1 MKYISTR
8 GGVTTPVSSAMAIKQ
23 GLAFDGGLFMPAH
36 IPCVDM
42 NFIKELSLLSYP
54 ERAARLISFFLTDYT
69 YDELIEDANLAYSNE
84 RFDGQIAPVRALDEK
99 TSILELWHGPT
110 CAFKDMAL
118 QLMPRLFS
126 RAMKK
131 CGESRR
137 GLILVATSGDTGKAA
152 LEGYKDV
159 EGVSVK
165 VFYPTDGVSMMQK
178 LQMQTQVGKNLSVA
192 AIRGNFD
199 DAQSKV
205 KEIFGDEDCKRI
217 LNDEGYFLSSANS
230 INFGRLVPQIVYYF
244 SAYVDMCNEGR
255 ISFGEK
261 IDVTV
266 PSGNFGNI
274 FAAFIAKKMGLP
286 INKLICASNKNN
298 VLTDFLQTGK
308 YNQNRPFYA
317 TSSPSMDILISSN
330 LERLLYTLF
339 GADRCRYLMSELHD
353 KGEYAL
359 TTDELDAINQ
369 HFIGYCA
376 TDDEVSECIK
386 HTYKEKECLIDTHT
400 AVALVATEKYMHE
413 YKAKEMM
420 LVASTASPYKFAH
433 EVLHSILGITEDAI
447 SAPQKLEELTGIKMP
462 APIADLQSKEIIHKD
477 IIDKDD
483 MWLSTINFVK
493 SPQS

>member
-8 GGVTTPVSSAMAIKQ
+8 GGVDISVSSAMAIKQ
-23 GLAFDGGLFMPAH
+23 GLAFDGGLFMPDH
-36 IPCVDM
+36 IPSVDM
-42 NFIKELSLLSYP
+42 SFIKKLSQLSYA
-54 ERAARLISFFLTDYT
+54 EKAAKLISLFLDDYT
-69 YDELIEDANLAYSNE
+69 YDEIFEDASEAYSSE
-84 RFDGQIAPVRALDEK
+84 RFGSYAAPVKNLDDNI
-99 TSILELWHGPT
+99 SILELWHGPT

-131 CGESRR
+131 CNENRKA
-137 GLILVATSGDTGKAA
+137 LILVATSGDTGKAA

-159 EGVSVK
+159 GGVCVK

-192 AIRGNFD
+192 AIKGNFD
-199 DAQSKV
+199 DAQSRV
-205 KEIFGDEDCKRI
+205 KDIFADEECKRI

-244 SAYVDMCNEGR
+244 SAYGDMCNDGR
-255 ISFGEK
+255 ITLGEK
-261 IDVTV
+261 IDITV

-274 FAAFIAKKMGLP
+274 FAAFMAKKMGLP
-286 INKLICASNKNN
+286 IDKLICASNKNN
-298 VLTDFLQTGK
+298 VLTDFLQTGI

-339 GADRCRYLMSELHD
+339 GSDRCKYLMNELHD

-359 TTDELDAINQ
+359 SSDELNIINE
-369 HFIGYCA
+369 HFIGYSA
-376 TDDEVSECIK
+376 TDDEVAECINRM
-386 HTYKEKECLIDTHT
+386 YKEKECLIDTHT
-400 AVALVATEKYMHE
+400 AVALVATEKYMLD
-413 YKAKEMM
+413 YKAQKTV

-433 EVLHSILGITEDAI
+433 EVIRSIFGICTDAV
-447 SAPQKLEELTGIKMP
+447 SAPQKLEELTNVKMP
-462 APIADLQSKEIIHKD
+462 SPIADLPSKAIIHKD
-477 IIDKDD
+477 IIEKDD
-483 MWLSTINFVK
+483 MWESTVNFIK
-493 SPQS
+493 LKD